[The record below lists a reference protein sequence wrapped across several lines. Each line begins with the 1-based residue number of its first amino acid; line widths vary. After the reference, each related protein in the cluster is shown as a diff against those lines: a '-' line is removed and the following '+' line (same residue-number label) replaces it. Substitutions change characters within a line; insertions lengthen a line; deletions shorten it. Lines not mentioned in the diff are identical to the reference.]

1 MKHNYARFIGLTALL
16 SLSASINAE
25 PIDKKNIQVMG
36 KIAADA
42 AFRPHQSGF
51 PAPIRQN
58 LVSHI
63 ENSLNQ
69 KSPITLFGTPAKWQ
83 PLSKVKSLTEPGI
96 QVLKVELS
104 TDRFT
109 TGTLE
114 LKGIKTASVYLN
126 GQLITGSD
134 NSFDLTLLNA
144 EHRLLVVS
152 EQVDNWKKVELDW
165 QSKNEQAQVTF
176 HAQTPKKRLS
186 GVQMYDAQTKTAVS
200 ISPDGKHMTWTKRH
214 YSEAT
219 GDSATYVTELLNVK
233 SQKVIYRWQGMTPR
247 TLRWS
252 PDNQYI
258 SFSKDNNLHLLDRHN
273 FNLKTI
279 AKELK
284 GASGYQWLNEDTV
297 IFNWNRTDESTHKFA
312 KRYRA
317 LEDRWTGWRNNSQVY
332 QLDINSGFIIQLTDG
347 KLSHSLVDVDNKNK
361 RILVSR
367 SPVDYKEPPHYMTE
381 LVEVDLATTAQTV
394 ISKHRNLN
402 SARYAKKGFYITAG
416 PDFANGIG
424 LNLPKGFDANNY
436 EGQLF
441 YQSRDG
447 KVKAL
452 SKNFDPAI
460 NSIRML
466 ANGNLLLA
474 ATAQDREQLYYY
486 DTKRGKYKL
495 LDTQLD
501 VVRGYSVSKQSKPTI
516 VYRGTTATHPQKVFI
531 KTGTKK
537 SKLLDDSKR
546 KQYANVAFNQVKDWD
561 FTNKH
566 GEQIDG
572 RYYLPPNF
580 DENKKYPA
588 IVFYYGGTVPTGR
601 SFTGRWP
608 PNLWAAQ
615 GYVVYVLQPAGAIG
629 YGQKFAAKHVNGW
642 GKQNAEDIIEGTKA
656 FLKAHPFV
664 DSKRVGNM
672 GASYGGYMT
681 MYLATQTDIFAA
693 SISHA
698 GISNISEYWGYG
710 WWGYA
715 YSGIATKGSFPWNA
729 TELYTKQSPLFQA
742 DQITTPLLLLHG
754 DSDTNVPPTESH
766 QMYTA
771 LKILGK
777 DVEYVEYAG
786 DDHHI
791 NAREHRLHWWNTI
804 MAYMDKKLKGQP
816 QWWDNMYPKP

>member
-1 MKHNYARFIGLTALL
+1 MKHNYARLVGLTALL
-16 SLSASINAE
+16 SVSAGINAE

-36 KIAADA
+36 KIAPDA
-42 AFRPHQSGF
+42 TYRPYQSGF
-51 PAPIRQN
+51 PAPIKQN
-58 LVSHI
+58 LISHI
-63 ENSLNQ
+63 EQSLNK
-69 KSPITLFGTPAKWQ
+69 KSPITLFGQSAKWQ
-83 PLSKVKSLTEPGI
+83 PLSKIKSLTEPGI

-109 TGTLE
+109 TGTFAINGVE
-114 LKGIKTASVYLN
+114 TASVYLN
-126 GQLITGSD
+126 GQLIDGSN
-134 NSFDLTLLNA
+134 NSYDLSLINA
-144 EHRLLVVS
+144 EHRLLVVT

-165 QSKNEQAQVTF
+165 QTENQNAQVTF
-176 HAQTPKKRLS
+176 HTQAPKQRLTGQKMFDS
-186 GVQMYDAQTKTAVS
+186 ETKTAVS
-200 ISPDGKHMTWTKRH
+200 LSPDGKHMTWTKRQ
-214 YSEAT
+214 YTQAT
-219 GDSATYVTELLNVK
+219 GDSATYMTELLNVK

-258 SFSKDNNLHLLDRHN
+258 SFGKDNNLHLLDRHN
-273 FNLKTI
+273 FALKTI
-279 AKELK
+279 AKNLV
-284 GASGYQWLNEDTV
+284 GAGGYQWLNEDTML
-297 IFNWNRTDESTHKFA
+297 FNWNRTDESTHAFA

-332 QLDINSGFIIQLTDG
+332 QLDINSGFIIQVTDG
-347 KLSHSLVDVDNKNK
+347 KLSHSLTDVDAKNK

-367 SPVDYKEPPHYMTE
+367 SIVDYKEPPHYMSE

-394 ISKHRNLN
+394 ISKHRNIN

-416 PDFANGIG
+416 PDFAEGIG
-424 LNLPKGFDANNY
+424 RDLPEGVDANNY

-441 YQSRDG
+441 YQNRDG

-452 SKNFDPAI
+452 SKKFDPAI
-460 NSIRML
+460 NGIRVL
-466 ANGNLLLA
+466 ANGNLLVA
-474 ATAQDREQLYYY
+474 ATVKDREQLYYY
-486 DTKRGKYKL
+486 DTKRAKY
-495 LDTQLD
+495 TQVASQLD
-501 VVRGYSVSKQSKPTI
+501 VIDGYSVSQQSKPTLL
-516 VYRGTTATHPQKVFI
+516 YRGTTATHPQKIFI
-531 KTGTKK
+531 KSGTKK

-546 KQYANVAFNQVKDWD
+546 KQYANVAFNQVKDWS
-561 FTNKH
+561 FTNQH

-580 DENKKYPA
+580 DKNKKYPA
-588 IVFYYGGTVPTGR
+588 IVFYYGGTVPISR
-601 SFTGRWP
+601 YFTGRWP

-629 YGQKFAAKHVNGW
+629 YGQDFAAKHVNGW
-642 GKQNAEDIIEGTKA
+642 GKQNAKDIITGTKA

-672 GASYGGYMT
+672 GASYGGFMT

-698 GISNISEYWGYG
+698 GISNLAEYWGFG

-715 YSGIATKGSFPWNA
+715 YSGVASKGSFPWNA
-729 TELYTKQSPLFQA
+729 SEMYTKQSPLFQA
-742 DQITTPLLLLHG
+742 DKINTPLLLIHG

-766 QMYTA
+766 QMFTA
-771 LKILGK
+771 LKILDK

-791 NAREHRLHWWNTI
+791 NIREHRLHWWNTI
-804 MAYMDKKLKGQP
+804 SAYMDDKLKGQP
-816 QWWDNMYPKP
+816 QWWNNLYPKP

>member
-42 AFRPHQSGF
+42 TFRPHQSGF

-83 PLSKVKSLTEPGI
+83 PLSKIKSLTEPGI

-114 LKGIKTASVYLN
+114 LEGIKTASVYLN
-126 GQLITGSD
+126 GQLVTGND
-134 NSFDLTLLNA
+134 NSYDLTLLNA

-152 EQVDNWKKVELDW
+152 EQVDNWKNVEFDW

-176 HAQTPKKRLS
+176 HTQTPKKRLS

-247 TLRWS
+247 TMRWS

-284 GASGYQWLNEDTV
+284 GAGGYQWLNEDTV
-297 IFNWNRTDESTHKFA
+297 IFNWNRTDESTHAFA

-416 PDFANGIG
+416 PDFADGIG
-424 LNLPKGFDANNY
+424 LNLPEGFDANNY

-460 NSIRML
+460 NSIRTL

-486 DTKRGKYKL
+486 DTKRGKYSL
-495 LDTQLD
+495 LDSQLD
-501 VVRGYSVSKQSKPTI
+501 VVRGYSVSQQSKPTI

-580 DENKKYPA
+580 DESKKYPA

-754 DSDTNVPPTESH
+754 DADTNVPPTESH

-791 NAREHRLHWWNTI
+791 NAREHRIHWWNTI

>member
-42 AFRPHQSGF
+42 TFRPYQSGF

-58 LVSHI
+58 LISHI
-63 ENSLNQ
+63 ESSLNQ
-69 KSPITLFGTPAKWQ
+69 KSPVTLFGTPAKWQ
-83 PLSKVKSLTEPGI
+83 PLSKIKSLTEPGI

-109 TGTLE
+109 EGTLE

-126 GQLITGSD
+126 GQLVTGSD
-134 NSFDLTLLNA
+134 NSYDLTLLNA

-152 EQVDNWKKVELDW
+152 EQVDNWKKVEFDW

-247 TLRWS
+247 TMRWS

-284 GASGYQWLNEDTV
+284 GAGGYQWLNEDTV
-297 IFNWNRTDESTHKFA
+297 IFNWNRTDESTHAFA

-367 SPVDYKEPPHYMTE
+367 SPIDYKEPPHYMTE

-416 PDFANGIG
+416 PDFADGIG
-424 LNLPKGFDANNY
+424 LNLPEGFDANNY

-441 YQSRDG
+441 YQGRDG

-460 NSIRML
+460 NSIRTL

-486 DTKRGKYKL
+486 DTKRGKYNL

-501 VVRGYSVSKQSKPTI
+501 VVRGYSVSQQSKPTI

-580 DENKKYPA
+580 DESKKYPA

-791 NAREHRLHWWNTI
+791 NAREHRIHWWNTI